1 MRNLIKLCYII
12 ISLWAL
18 ATLFSCNPNT
28 PTTIDGFEAVEIK
41 EGKHFSSNGNR
52 GVGKNEPAYMW
63 RFQNSSAYVHHPER
77 TPLFQGDQKD
87 WNKLIG
93 LSYNLF
99 SNHINS
105 VMVGWRWNPDTELMQ
120 LNTYA
125 HVNEARQIGA
135 VMMEVE
141 LEQNLQTSIKK
152 ISSNEVI
159 VSIMSE
165 GDSERGFE
173 ANEATYIV
181 EFQGQNLPT
190 TTRKIATYF
199 GGNLPAPHDILIYR
213 KKLN

>member
-1 MRNLIKLCYII
+1 MSKPRVIKWLFVLVSI
-12 ISLWAL
+12 WAIL
-18 ATLFSCNPNT
+18 SSCNPNT

-52 GVGKNEPAYMW
+52 GVAPKEPIYMW
-63 RFQNSSAYVHHPER
+63 RFQQSSAYIHHPDR

-125 HVNEARQIGA
+125 HVNEARQIGS
-135 VMMEVE
+135 VMIEVE
-141 LEQNLQTSIKK
+141 LEQNFQTSIKK
-152 ISSNEVI
+152 ISPQLVM
-159 VSIMSE
+159 VSLVSE
-165 GDSERGFE
+165 ADPKRGFE
-173 ANEATYIV
+173 ANESTFIV
-181 EFQGQNLPT
+181 EFQGQNIPI

-213 KKLN
+213 KQLN